1 MVELRPTHPG
11 RQPINER
18 VTITTE
24 VLPNNEISEPHIK
37 LPIQG
42 VLHHKD
48 ELPEGRQGLHM
59 GKPKGC
65 GKLRSSSLRTHA
77 KYHMLWVEAMIEKQP
92 ESDSTD
98 WSCRSL
104 SEGQKTDGTPHRCTD
119 AGDSHFWELV
129 LSQGHWCWEAL
140 SWSPPSRLP
149 AHQHISTPAPAPG
162 HSR

>member
-48 ELPEGRQGLHM
+48 ELPDHQALKVGRVY
-59 GKPKGC
+59 
-65 GKLRSSSLRTHA
+65 T
-77 KYHMLWVEAMIEKQP
+77 W
-92 ESDSTD
+92 ESQ
-98 WSCRSL
+98 RAV
-104 SEGQKTDGTPHRCTD
+104 GN
-119 AGDSHFWELV
+119 
-129 LSQGHWCWEAL
+129 
-140 SWSPPSRLP
+140 
-149 AHQHISTPAPAPG
+149 
-162 HSR
+162 

>member
-1 MVELRPTHPG
+1 MGRDMVELRPTHPG

-65 GKLRSSSLRTHA
+65 GKLRCHSERNAHKVSRAPGSGQ
-77 KYHMLWVEAMIEKQP
+77 K
-92 ESDSTD
+92 
-98 WSCRSL
+98 WSFDRSL
-104 SEGQKTDGTPHRCTD
+104 GQGPLLILESLPEAEGNWNSAWGYRCWQQGFLKAHPYENTD
-119 AGDSHFWELV
+119 ASRQHFGIL
-129 LSQGHWCWEAL
+129 
-140 SWSPPSRLP
+140 
-149 AHQHISTPAPAPG
+149 APAY
-162 HSR
+162 